1 LFGPVWTILYAAMAV
16 SGWLVWRRKGRTN
29 VRPALVLFGAQL
41 FLNLMWSVVFFGMEA
56 PGLGLVEISV
66 LWVAISLTIVAFMKV
81 SRVAGWLLAPYLAWA
96 TFAAFLNAGIFL
108 LN

>member
-1 LFGPVWTILYAAMAV
+1 
-16 SGWLVWRRKGRTN
+16 
-29 VRPALVLFGAQL
+29 
-41 FLNLMWSVVFFGMEA
+41 MEA

-81 SRVAGWLLAPYLAWA
+81 GRVAGWLLAPYLAWA